1 MKTKT
6 WSPVDPKHF
15 EGKSLSDLQKSLV
28 KAKQLAEEY
37 PIFQQ
42 GWHNEYTNELR
53 RRIAES
59 IGKGKK

>member
-6 WSPVDPKHF
+6 WSPVDPMHF

-28 KAKQLAEEY
+28 QAKQFSEKY
-37 PIFQQ
+37 PQFQH